1 VSKEQDKGQDKIYK
15 KSATAAA
22 VEERARP
29 EALCSETVEEKM
41 QPEVRQ
47 REDDSTAFYAMLHRM
62 RYINRWSLMKN
73 TEQENIMEH
82 SYEVAIIAHALA
94 LIRRQY
100 FAAGKICPEPEQV
113 AVMALYHDLPEI
125 MTGDMPTPVK
135 YATKEMR
142 DSYRVVEQ
150 GAAKKLLAMLPAALQ
165 DEYRPLIFPSES
177 DPVMREMMQ
186 LVKAADRFSAYIKC
200 LDELKAGNQE
210 FRQAMVG
217 VKERLEQMK
226 LPEVD
231 WFFLHVIPSYYKTLD
246 EFDD

>member
-1 VSKEQDKGQDKIYK
+1 MSRERDKGQDKIYK
-15 KSATAAA
+15 VGNCS
-22 VEERARP
+22 VRRRRDRP
-29 EALCSETVEEKM
+29 EAWRSETAEENAAGDGREKM
-41 QPEVRQ
+41 ILR
-47 REDDSTAFYAMLHRM
+47 FLCYAASYAL
-62 RYINRWSLMKN
+62 YQSLIPDEEY
-73 TEQENIMEH
+73 EQENIMEH
-82 SYEVAIIAHALA
+82 SYGRIIAHALA
-94 LIRRQY
+94 LVRRKY
-100 FAAGKICPEPEQV
+100 FAAGKFVGAGTV

-125 MTGDMPTPVK
+125 MTGDIPTPVK

-142 DSYRVVEQ
+142 ASYRIVEQ
-150 GAAKKLLAMLPAALQ
+150 GAAQKLLAMLPAALQ

-177 DPVMREMMQ
+177 DPVVQEMMQ

-217 VKERLEQMK
+217 VKERLEQME